1 MIKTFYELLDEKKEK
16 TAIFYKDEKIS
27 YKQLKEKIKER
38 CDELKDIVSKR
49 DKIIIKVSNTPK
61 AIIDIYAIDK
71 LGGVIIPVN
80 PFATEK
86 ETKEIIED
94 VKANIIISEN
104 EIKRIS
110 DEKINNLPEDASLIF
125 YTSGTTEKSKAIIHT
140 KESIITPCYEEGK
153 VYEIK
158 QNDILGGTPFLSF
171 TYGFGAF
178 AVIPF
183 LFGASLSL
191 FTPTISVDNNINL
204 PIKSVVQGIKILETI
219 EKHKITIFYGIPTTY
234 HTLLEILLR
243 IPEKYDLNSLRLL
256 ITAGEPMGIPLYNKL
271 KNILPKVEILEHLGC
286 TESFHAIVSNTPKNI
301 RPGSIGKEIPCYK
314 VKIFDEKGDECPPNV
329 KGNLAYKGPS
339 GKYLKK
345 TEENEWRFT
354 GDIAY
359 KDEEGYFWFVS
370 RNDDLI
376 KTAGYLVSP
385 HEIENILM
393 EHPAVL
399 EVAIVG
405 IPDPWINQ
413 RIKAFIVLK
422 DCFEPSDKLKNEL
435 IEFLTL
441 QLPEYKIPSYIEFI
455 DSIPKNKRGKVLR
468 KRLRS

>member
-1 MIKTFYELLDEKKEK
+1 MIETFYELLNGKKDK

-27 YKQLKEKIKER
+27 YKQLKEKIDKR
-38 CDELKDIVSKR
+38 CNKLKNFVGKR
-49 DKIIIKVSNTPK
+49 DKIVIKVSNNPK

-71 LGGVIIPVN
+71 LGGIIIPIN
-80 PFATEK
+80 PLSTER
-86 ETKEIIED
+86 EIKEITED
-94 VKANIIISEN
+94 VKANVIISEN
-104 EIKRIS
+104 EIKILHNGKT
-110 DEKINNLPEDASLIF
+110 DNLPGDASMIF
-125 YTSGTTEKSKAIIHT
+125 YTSGTTGKPKGIMHT

-153 VYEIK
+153 VYGIK
-158 QNDILGGTPFLSF
+158 ENDIISGTPSLSF
-171 TYGFGAF
+171 TYGFGTF
-178 AVIPF
+178 AIIPF
-183 LFGASLSL
+183 LFGASVSSYSYSISL
-191 FTPTISVDNNINL
+191 KNL
-204 PIKSVVQGIKILETI
+204 IKIFKTVK
-219 EKHKITIFYGIPTTY
+219 KHKITVFYSIPTTY

-243 IPEKYDLNSLRLL
+243 MPKKYDLNSLRLL
-256 ITAGEPMGIPLYNKL
+256 ITAGEPMRVSLYNKL

-314 VKIFDEKGDECPPNV
+314 VKIFDENGDECPPKI
-329 KGNLAYKGPS
+329 KGNLAYKGLS

-345 TEENEWRFT
+345 SEENEWRFT

-359 KDEEGYFWFVS
+359 KDKEGYFWFVS

-393 EHPAVL
+393 EHQVVS
-399 EVAIVG
+399 EVAVVG
-405 IPDPWINQ
+405 IPDIWINQ

-422 DCFEPSDKLKNEL
+422 DGFEPSDKLKNEL

-455 DSIPKNKRGKVLR
+455 DSIPKNKRGKILR
-468 KRLRS
+468 NELRN

>member
-1 MIKTFYELLDEKKEK
+1 MIKTFYELLDGKKEK

-27 YKQLKEKIKER
+27 YKQLKEKIEER

-71 LGGVIIPVN
+71 LGCVIIPVN
-80 PFATEK
+80 PLATEK
-86 ETKEIIED
+86 EIKEITED

-125 YTSGTTEKSKAIIHT
+125 YTSGTTGKPKIIIHT

-153 VYEIK
+153 VYGIK
-158 QNDILGGTPFLSF
+158 ENDIIGGTPSLSF

-178 AVIPF
+178 AIIPF
-183 LFGASLSL
+183 LFGASVSL
-191 FTPTISVDNNINL
+191 FIQRILIDNADP
-204 PIKSVVQGIKILETI
+204 PIKSVVQGTKILETI
-219 EKHKITIFYGIPTTY
+219 EKHKITVFYSIPTTY
-234 HTLLEILLR
+234 RTLLEILLR
-243 IPEKYDLNSLRLL
+243 MPEKYDLNSLRLL
-256 ITAGEPMGIPLYNKL
+256 VTAGEPMGILLYNKL

-314 VKIFDEKGDECPPNV
+314 VKIFDENGDECLPNV
-329 KGNLAYKGPS
+329 KGNFAYKGPS

-345 TEENEWRFT
+345 TEENEWMFT

-393 EHPAVL
+393 EHQAVL
-399 EVAIVG
+399 EVAVVG

-422 DCFEPSDKLKNEL
+422 DGFKPSDKLKDTL
-435 IEFLTL
+435 IKFLVPL
-441 QLPEYKIPSYIEFI
+441 LPEYKIPSEIEFV
-455 DSIPKNKRGKVLR
+455 DSIPKNKRGKILR